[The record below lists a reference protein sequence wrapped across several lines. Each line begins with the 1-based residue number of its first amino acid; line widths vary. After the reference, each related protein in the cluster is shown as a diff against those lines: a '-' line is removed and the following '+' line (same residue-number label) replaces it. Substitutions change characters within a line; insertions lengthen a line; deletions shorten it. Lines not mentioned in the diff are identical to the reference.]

1 MVKEF
6 PLSCYLKCFGKGEP
20 NLETIFNALTFLGN
34 EVALFII
41 SMIPLIELRGAV
53 ILGAALDMNW
63 IVVLVVSVIGNMVPQ
78 NPRLVENHSLFF
90 QNGPLV

>member
-6 PLSCYLKCFGKGEP
+6 PLSCHLKCFGKGEP

-53 ILGAALDMNW
+53 IL
-63 IVVLVVSVIGNMVPQ
+63 
-78 NPRLVENHSLFF
+78 
-90 QNGPLV
+90 